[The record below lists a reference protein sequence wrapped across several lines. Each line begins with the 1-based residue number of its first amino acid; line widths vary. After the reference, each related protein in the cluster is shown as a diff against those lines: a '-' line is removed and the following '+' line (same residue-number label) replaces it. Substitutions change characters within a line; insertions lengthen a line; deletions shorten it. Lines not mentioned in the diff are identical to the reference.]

1 MIQAIKNIFHLGKK
15 EILSLCRDGLLMA
28 LIVYS
33 FSAAIIVAYNAS
45 TDFAD
50 AAIAVV
56 DEDQSQL
63 SQHVIDAFQPPL
75 FLPVEH
81 IQRADI
87 DRTMDE
93 GRYTFVVVFPVDLE
107 KDVMANMT
115 PDIQV
120 NVDAT
125 RMSQAFTG
133 AGYVQELITDAVSD
147 FIRDS
152 SGDSSSSSSANY
164 VIRNRYNPNLD
175 SAWFMALMQL
185 ANNIAMLAIILTGSA
200 LLTER
205 EKGTLEHLLVMPITP
220 FQIMMSKIWSMMVVV
235 MIAALAGLFFIVRMY
250 LQIPLAG
257 SYVLFALGM
266 AVYLFALTSLGIFLA
281 CMSSNMPQLGLLII
295 LVLMPLQMLSG
306 SSTPQ
311 ESMPVWIQRIMQF
324 APTTHFVDITQ
335 GVLFRGAGLEAMW
348 KPFLKLFLIGV
359 ALFAISLKRFRKSVA

>member
-1 MIQAIKNIFHLGKK
+1 MMQAIKNIYQLGKK
-15 EILSLCRDGLLMA
+15 EILSLCRDWLLMA

-33 FSAAIIVAYNAS
+33 FTAAVIVAYNAS

-63 SQHVIDAFQPPL
+63 SQRVIDAFQPPL

-93 GRYTFVVVFPVDLE
+93 GRYTFVVVFPVDFE

-115 PDIQV
+115 PDVQV

-133 AGYVQELITDAVSD
+133 AGYVQQIISNEVQKFVKDN
-147 FIRDS
+147 
-152 SGDSSSSSSANY
+152 SGESFSPAANM
-164 VIRNRYNPNLD
+164 VVRNRYNPNLY
-175 SAWFMALMQL
+175 SSWFMSLMQL

-200 LLTER
+200 LITER
-205 EKGTLEHLLVMPITP
+205 EKGTLEHLLVMPVTP
-220 FQIMMSKIWSMMVVV
+220 FQIMTSKIWSMMAVV
-235 MIAALAGLFFIVRMY
+235 MAAALAGLFLVVRFY
-250 LQIPLAG
+250 LKVPLAG
-257 SYVLFALGM
+257 SYLLFAAGM

-281 CMSSNMPQLGLLII
+281 CMSQNMPQLGLLII

-311 ESMPVWIQRIMQF
+311 ESMPVWVQKVMQF
-324 APTTHFVDITQ
+324 APTTHFVNITQ
-335 GVLFRGAGLEAMW
+335 GIMFRGAGLKAMW
-348 KPFLKLFLIGV
+348 PSFLKLFLIGA

>member
-1 MIQAIKNIFHLGKK
+1 MMQAIKNIFQLGKK

-33 FSAAIIVAYNAS
+33 FTAAIIVASNAS

-63 SQHVIDAFQPPL
+63 SQALSDAFMPPL
-75 FLPVEH
+75 FLPVQH
-81 IQRADI
+81 IQRDDI

-93 GRYTFVVVFPVDLE
+93 GRYTFVIVFPVDFE
-107 KDVMANMT
+107 KDVMANMC
-115 PDIQV
+115 PEVQV

-133 AGYVQELITDAVSD
+133 AGYIQQILTNAVSD
-147 FIRDS
+147 FVRDS
-152 SGDSSSSSSANY
+152 TGTSSPLPANM

-205 EKGTLEHLLVMPITP
+205 EKGTLEHLLVMPVTP
-220 FQIMMSKIWSMMVVV
+220 FQIMVSKIWSMMLVV
-235 MIAALAGLFFIVRMY
+235 MVAALTGLFLVVRMY

-281 CMSSNMPQLGLLII
+281 CMSQNMPQLGLLII
-295 LVLMPLQMLSG
+295 LVLMPLEMLSG
-306 SSTPQ
+306 SATPQ
-311 ESMPVWIQRIMQF
+311 ESMPVWVQRVMQF
-324 APTTHFVDITQ
+324 APTTHFVNITQ
-335 GVLFRGAGLEAMW
+335 GILFRGAGLRAMW
-348 KPFLKLFLIGV
+348 PTFLKLFLIG
-359 ALFAISLKRFRKSVA
+359 AGLFTLSLSRFRKSVA

>member
-1 MIQAIKNIFHLGKK
+1 MMQAIKNIFQLGKK
-15 EILSLCRDGLLMA
+15 EILSLCRDWLLMA
-28 LIVYS
+28 LILYS
-33 FSAAIIVAYNAS
+33 FTTAVIVAYNAS

-63 SQHVIDAFQPPL
+63 TQHVIDAFQPPL

-93 GRYTFVVVFPVDLE
+93 GRYTFVVVFPVNFE
-107 KDVMANMT
+107 KDVMANMS
-115 PDIQV
+115 PDVQV

-133 AGYVQELITDAVSD
+133 AGYIQQIITSEVLKFVKDN
-147 FIRDS
+147 
-152 SGDSSSSSSANY
+152 SGGSAMSAANY
-164 VIRNRYNPNLD
+164 VVRNRYNPNLY
-175 SAWFMALMQL
+175 SSWFMSLMQL

-200 LLTER
+200 LITER
-205 EKGTLEHLLVMPITP
+205 EKGTLEHLLVMPVTP
-220 FQIMMSKIWSMMVVV
+220 FQIMASKIWSMMAVV
-235 MIAALAGLFFIVRMY
+235 MAAALAGLFLVVRIH
-250 LQIPLAG
+250 LQVPLAG
-257 SYVLFALGM
+257 SYVLFAVGM
-266 AVYLFALTSLGIFLA
+266 ALYLFALTSLGIFLA
-281 CMSSNMPQLGLLII
+281 CMSQNMPQLGLLII

-311 ESMPVWIQRIMQF
+311 ESMPVWVQKVMQF

-335 GVLFRGAGLEAMW
+335 GILFRGAGIEAMW
-348 KPFLKLFLIGV
+348 KPFLKLFLIGA
-359 ALFAISLKRFRKSVA
+359 ALFSLSLNRFRKSVA

>member
-1 MIQAIKNIFHLGKK
+1 MMQAIKNIFQLGKK

-33 FSAAIIVAYNAS
+33 FSAALIVSYNAS

-50 AAIAVV
+50 AASAVV

-63 SQHVIDAFQPPL
+63 TQRVTDAFLPPL
-75 FLPVEH
+75 VLPVDI

-93 GRYTFVVVFPVDLE
+93 GRYTFVIVFPVDFE
-107 KDVMANMT
+107 KDVMANMC
-115 PDIQV
+115 PEVQV

-133 AGYVQELITDAVSD
+133 AGYIQQILTNAVSD
-147 FIRDS
+147 FVRDS
-152 SGDSSSSSSANY
+152 TGTSSPLPANM

-205 EKGTLEHLLVMPITP
+205 EKGTLEHLLVMPVTP
-220 FQIMMSKIWSMMVVV
+220 FQIMVSKIWSMMLVV
-235 MIAALAGLFFIVRMY
+235 MVAALTGLFLVVRMY

-281 CMSSNMPQLGLLII
+281 CMSQNMPQLGLLII
-295 LVLMPLQMLSG
+295 LVLMPLEMLSG
-306 SSTPQ
+306 SATPQ
-311 ESMPVWIQRIMQF
+311 ESMPVWVQRVMQF
-324 APTTHFVDITQ
+324 APTTHFVNITQ
-335 GVLFRGAGLEAMW
+335 GILFRGAGLRAMW
-348 KPFLKLFLIGV
+348 PTFLKLFLIG
-359 ALFAISLKRFRKSVA
+359 AGLFTLSLSRFRKSVA

>member
-1 MIQAIKNIFHLGKK
+1 MMQAIKNIFQLGKK
-15 EILSLCRDGLLMA
+15 EIISLCRDWLLMA

-33 FSAAIIVAYNAS
+33 FTAAVIVAYNAS

-93 GRYTFVVVFPVDLE
+93 GRYTFVVVFPVNFE
-107 KDVMANMT
+107 KDVMANMS
-115 PDIQV
+115 PDVQV

-133 AGYVQELITDAVSD
+133 SGYIQQILTNEVQKFVKDN
-147 FIRDS
+147 
-152 SGDSSSSSSANY
+152 SGDTSSAAANI
-164 VIRNRYNPNLD
+164 VVRNRYNPNLY
-175 SAWFMALMQL
+175 SSWFMALMQL

-200 LLTER
+200 LITER
-205 EKGTLEHLLVMPITP
+205 EKGTLEHLLVMPVTP
-220 FQIMMSKIWSMMVVV
+220 FQIMASKIWSMMAVV
-235 MIAALAGLFFIVRMY
+235 MTAALTGLFLVVRFY
-250 LQIPLAG
+250 LKIPLAG
-257 SYVLFALGM
+257 SYLLFAAGM

-281 CMSSNMPQLGLLII
+281 CMSQNMPQLGLLII

-311 ESMPVWIQRIMQF
+311 ESMPVWVQRVMQF

>member
-1 MIQAIKNIFHLGKK
+1 MMQAIKNIFQLGKK

-33 FSAAIIVAYNAS
+33 FSAAVIVAYNAS

-63 SQHVIDAFQPPL
+63 SLKLTDAFLPPL
-75 FLPVEH
+75 FLRPDI
-81 IQRADI
+81 IQRDDI

-93 GRYTFVVVFPVDLE
+93 GRYTFVVVFPVNLE
-107 KDVMANMT
+107 KDVMAGMS

-133 AGYVQELITDAVSD
+133 AGYIQQILSDAVSD
-147 FIRDS
+147 FVRDS
-152 SGDSSSSSSANY
+152 TGDNSLSDAQL
-164 VIRNRYNPNLD
+164 VVRKRYNANLN
-175 SAWFMALMQL
+175 SSWFMALMQL
-185 ANNIAMLAIILTGSA
+185 ANNIAMLSIILTGSA
-200 LLTER
+200 LITER
-205 EKGTLEHLLVMPITP
+205 EKGTLEHLLVMPVTP
-220 FQIMMSKIWSMMVVV
+220 FQIMASKIWSMMAVV
-235 MIAALAGLFFIVRMY
+235 MAAALTGLFLVVRFY
-250 LQIPLAG
+250 LKVPLAG
-257 SYVLFALGM
+257 SYTLFAAGM
-266 AVYLFALTSLGIFLA
+266 ALYLFALTSLGIFLA
-281 CMSSNMPQLGLLII
+281 CMSQNMPQLGLLII

-311 ESMPVWIQRIMQF
+311 ESMPVWIQKVMQF

-348 KPFLKLFLIGV
+348 KPFVKLALIGA
-359 ALFAISLKRFRKSVA
+359 ALFAISLSRFRKSVA

>member
-1 MIQAIKNIFHLGKK
+1 MMQAIKNIFQLGKK
-15 EILSLCRDGLLMA
+15 EILSLCRDWLLMA
-28 LIVYS
+28 LILYS
-33 FSAAIIVAYNAS
+33 FTAAVIVAYNAS

-63 SQHVIDAFQPPL
+63 SQRLTDAFQPPL

-93 GRYTFVVVFPVDLE
+93 GRYTFVVVFPVNLE
-107 KDVMANMT
+107 KDVMAGMC

-133 AGYVQELITDAVSD
+133 SGYVQQILAGETQKFVKDN
-147 FIRDS
+147 
-152 SGDSSSSSSANY
+152 SGDASVSPANF
-164 VIRNRYNPNLD
+164 VIRNRYNPNLYG
-175 SAWFMALMQL
+175 SWFMALMQL

-200 LLTER
+200 LISER
-205 EKGTLEHLLVMPITP
+205 EKGTLEHLLVMPVTP
-220 FQIMMSKIWSMMVVV
+220 FQIMVSKIWSMMAVV
-235 MIAALAGLFFIVRMY
+235 MAAALAGLFLVVRFY
-250 LQIPLAG
+250 LQVPLAG
-257 SYVLFALGM
+257 SYTLFAAGM
-266 AVYLFALTSLGIFLA
+266 ALYLFALTSLGIFLA
-281 CMSSNMPQLGLLII
+281 CMSQNMPQLGLLII
-295 LVLMPLQMLSG
+295 LVLMPLEMLSG

-311 ESMPVWIQRIMQF
+311 ESMPVWVQKVMQF

-335 GVLFRGAGLEAMW
+335 GILFRGAGLEAMW
-348 KPFLKLFLIGV
+348 KPFLKLILIGG
-359 ALFAISLKRFRKSVA
+359 ALFAMSLSRFRKSVA

>member
-1 MIQAIKNIFHLGKK
+1 MMQAIKNIYQLGKK
-15 EILSLCRDGLLMA
+15 EILSLCRDWLLMA
-28 LIVYS
+28 LIIYS
-33 FSAAIIVAYNAS
+33 FTAAVIVAYNAS

-93 GRYTFVVVFPVDLE
+93 GRYTFVVVFPVNFE
-107 KDVMANMT
+107 KDVMAQMS
-115 PDIQV
+115 PDVQV

-133 AGYVQELITDAVSD
+133 AGYIQQIITSEVQKFVKDN
-147 FIRDS
+147 
-152 SGDSSSSSSANY
+152 SGGSALLPANF
-164 VIRNRYNPNLD
+164 VVRNRYNPNLY
-175 SAWFMALMQL
+175 SSWFMSLMQL
-185 ANNIAMLAIILTGSA
+185 ANNIAMLSIILTGSA
-200 LLTER
+200 LITER
-205 EKGTLEHLLVMPITP
+205 EKGTLEHLLVMPVTP
-220 FQIMMSKIWSMMVVV
+220 FQIMVSKIWSMMAVV
-235 MIAALAGLFFIVRMY
+235 MAAALAGLFLVVRFY
-250 LQIPLAG
+250 LKVPLAG

-281 CMSSNMPQLGLLII
+281 CMSQNMPQLGLLII

-311 ESMPVWIQRIMQF
+311 ESMPVWVQKVMQF

-335 GVLFRGAGLEAMW
+335 GIMFRGAGLEAMW
-348 KPFLKLFLIGV
+348 KPFLKLGLIGA
-359 ALFAISLKRFRKSVA
+359 ALFALSLSRFRKSVA

>member
-1 MIQAIKNIFHLGKK
+1 MQAIKNIFQLGKK

-33 FSAAIIVAYNAS
+33 FSAALIVSYNAS

-63 SQHVIDAFQPPL
+63 TQRVTDAFLPPL
-75 FLPVEH
+75 FLPVDI

-93 GRYTFVVVFPVDLE
+93 GRYTFVIVFPVDFE
-107 KDVMANMT
+107 KDVMANMC
-115 PDIQV
+115 PEVQV

-133 AGYVQELITDAVSD
+133 AGYIQQILTNAVSD
-147 FIRDS
+147 FVRDS
-152 SGDSSSSSSANY
+152 TGTSSPLPANM

-205 EKGTLEHLLVMPITP
+205 EKGTLEHLLVMPVTP
-220 FQIMMSKIWSMMVVV
+220 FQIMVSKIWSMMLVV
-235 MIAALAGLFFIVRMY
+235 MVAALTGLFLVVRMY

-281 CMSSNMPQLGLLII
+281 CMSQNMPQLGLLII
-295 LVLMPLQMLSG
+295 LVLMPLEMLSG
-306 SSTPQ
+306 SATPQ
-311 ESMPVWIQRIMQF
+311 ESMPVWVQRVMQF
-324 APTTHFVDITQ
+324 APTTHFVNITQ
-335 GVLFRGAGLEAMW
+335 GILFRGAGLRAMW
-348 KPFLKLFLIGV
+348 PTFLKLFLIG
-359 ALFAISLKRFRKSVA
+359 AGLFTLSLSRFRKSVA

>member
-1 MIQAIKNIFHLGKK
+1 MMQAIKNIFQLGKK
-15 EILSLCRDGLLMA
+15 EILSLCRDWLLMA
-28 LIVYS
+28 LIIYS
-33 FSAAIIVAYNAS
+33 FSAAVIVAYNAS

-63 SQHVIDAFQPPL
+63 TQHVIDAFQPPL

-81 IQRADI
+81 IQRNDI

-93 GRYTFVVVFPVDLE
+93 GRYTFVVVFPVNFE
-107 KDVMANMT
+107 KDVMANMS
-115 PDIQV
+115 PDVQV

-133 AGYVQELITDAVSD
+133 AGYIQQIITSEVLKFVKDNSGG
-147 FIRDS
+147 S
-152 SGDSSSSSSANY
+152 SMSAANF
-164 VIRNRYNPNLD
+164 VVRNRYNPNLY
-175 SAWFMALMQL
+175 SSWFMSLMQL

-200 LLTER
+200 LITER
-205 EKGTLEHLLVMPITP
+205 EKGTLEHLLVMPVTP
-220 FQIMMSKIWSMMVVV
+220 FQIMASKIWSMMAVV
-235 MIAALAGLFFIVRMY
+235 MAAALAGLFLVVRIH
-250 LQIPLAG
+250 LQVPLAG
-257 SYVLFALGM
+257 SYVLFAVGM
-266 AVYLFALTSLGIFLA
+266 ALYLFALTSLGIFLA
-281 CMSSNMPQLGLLII
+281 CMSQNMPQLGLLII

-311 ESMPVWIQRIMQF
+311 ESMPVWVQKVMQF

-335 GVLFRGAGLEAMW
+335 GILFRGAGLEAMW

-359 ALFAISLKRFRKSVA
+359 ALFSISLSRFRKSVA